1 MMNVDVF
8 CVFLYAV
15 LRIVYGRHMNMKKS
29 YGRSFNS
36 RKHSTRRTRG
46 FRAKLRHE
54 RLLKLRRIKTGD
66 ISAFDSEEFQ
76 PPKPKRPRLKDKEN
90 KDND

>member
-15 LRIVYGRHMNMKKS
+15 LRTVYGRHMNMKRS
-29 YGRSFNS
+29 YGRSFKPG
-36 RKHSTRRTRG
+36 KHSTRRTHG

-54 RLLKLRRIKTGD
+54 HLLKRRRIKIDDVTALGD
-66 ISAFDSEEFQ
+66 EESQ
-76 PPKPKRPRLKDKEN
+76 LPKPKRPRPKDKEN

>member
-15 LRIVYGRHMNMKKS
+15 LRTVYGRYMNMKRN

-36 RKHSTRRTRG
+36 GKHPIRRAHG
-46 FRAKLRHE
+46 FRAHLRRE

-76 PPKPKRPRLKDKEN
+76 PPKPKRPRPKDKEN

>member
-1 MMNVDVF
+1 MMNIDVF

-15 LRIVYGRHMNMKKS
+15 LRTVYGRHMNMKRS

-36 RKHSTRRTRG
+36 GKHPIRRAHG
-46 FRAKLRHE
+46 FRAHLRRE

-66 ISAFDSEEFQ
+66 VSTFGDVESQ
-76 PPKPKRPRLKDKEN
+76 LPKPKRPRPKDKEN